1 MIKINIRQNKQRVA
15 PDKFPVNSTTSIK
28 NKNFW
33 ELQGIGTRVR
43 LIHEKKTTYFS
54 KILKSDIDMRSEQ
67 NS

>member
-43 LIHEKKTTYFS
+43 LIHES
-54 KILKSDIDMRSEQ
+54 KHLF
-67 NS
+67 